1 MISAPTN
8 WDELWANPSAILD
21 IRVTVRLNDNIS
33 VVFDNSDLVSCDM
46 QGALFSDVSIGNACS
61 CSLAIVIKEG
71 EADYQTFAQGQE
83 INLSCRLRLGGT
95 TTSYVSQGTYYIDT
109 AELRENGD
117 IRIVAY
123 DSIVRTAEYVSQVFG
138 NSNTS
143 TFSAYLDRLSTMY
156 DGMFDYSELTAQAIV
171 SGTIGNIQIYAQ
183 KDDYAA
189 FIPFRDVLA
198 TVAGQAGG
206 NIALDKSGKAHLYR
220 FDNGPTVTTTPL
232 GEVFTAATLKRSQNK
247 MFNSIRADYESY
259 SSHVTFNGAG
269 YNILM
274 YRTGKVL
281 DIYSSLLSPASIV
294 NNMYYGLDSKQ
305 LASANIQASGA
316 YISPLVE
323 LGDTVSLD
331 IGGGEYLNYILSEY
345 KLSLVGGCWGEIN
358 VPMSDNCVKLNYDST
373 WNSSDGW
380 ISGFTNGT
388 TQRESI
394 NVTFES
400 VNRLT
405 FTVQSV
411 YTSGQIP
418 KVFGRIFDLS
428 TTTIFVA
435 TSYLDES
442 GVSHSL
448 GLTGYISN
456 FLYAPNMLSD
466 GKSELTI
473 EVITSG
479 IPKVAVGQTR
489 EATFNGKTYVANNT
503 TYSSNF
509 QIKTSFKQLSNN

>member
-8 WDELWANPSAILD
+8 WNTLWANPSALLD
-21 IRVTVRLNDNIS
+21 ILITVRLNDNIS
-33 VVFDNSDLVSCDM
+33 VAFDNSDLVSCDM

-83 INLSCRLRLGGT
+83 INLSCRLRLGST

-123 DSIVRTAEYVSQVFG
+123 DSIVRTAEYVSQAFG

-156 DGMFDYSELTAQAIV
+156 DGMFDYSELTAQATV

-259 SSHVTFNGAG
+259 SKHVTFNGAG
-269 YNILM
+269 YNIPI
-274 YRTGKVL
+274 YRTGKVI
-281 DIYSSLLSPASIV
+281 DIQNNFNGASTVV
-294 NNMYYGLDSKQ
+294 NNMYYGLSVKQ
-305 LASANIQASGA
+305 LASAKIQTSGA
-316 YISPLVE
+316 YINPIVE
-323 LGDTVSLD
+323 LGDIVSLD

-358 VPMSDNCVKLNYDST
+358 VPMSENCVKLNYNST
-373 WNSSDGW
+373 WNSSNGW
-380 ISGFTNGT
+380 ISGFTSGT
-388 TQRESI
+388 TQRELI
-394 NVTFES
+394 YVTFES

-405 FTVQSV
+405 FVIRSIYSSYGVPQVLGRISDLSATSFPIATT
-411 YTSGQIP
+411 YLDSSGQ
-418 KVFGRIFDLS
+418 
-428 TTTIFVA
+428 
-435 TSYLDES
+435 
-442 GVSHSL
+442 SHSMNI
-448 GLTGYISN
+448 TGYISN
-456 FLYAPNMLSD
+456 YLYAPEMLSQ
-466 GKSELTI
+466 GKSKITVD
-473 EVITSG
+473 VIADG
-479 IPKVAVGQTR
+479 IPAEAVGQTQS
-489 EATFNGKTYVANNT
+489 ATFDGKSYVANNT
-503 TYSSNF
+503 SYSNNF
-509 QIKTSFKQLSNN
+509 QIKTSFKPLSNT